1 MASANNT
8 TNEEFLRQ
16 NMDFYKTAKTELNDN
31 RLIDMQR
38 ENDALRDH
46 NTTLVAQLAEK
57 DSLVKNYLSK
67 LETLSDQF
75 QRMEGKIQSTQISM
89 QQNLTP

>member
-1 MASANNT
+1 
-8 TNEEFLRQ
+8 
-16 NMDFYKTAKTELNDN
+16 MDFYKTAKTELNDN